1 MGNTR
6 KHRGL
11 LSGKWMLPPPASQV
25 THSQWPTVTV
35 SDAATAP
42 DFQLFLS
49 GLTLCILLAREWGC
63 SDHRPYSCMPHVPP
77 SDKFSQLQQ
86 SEPLIHTVW
95 CLSPKT
101 MKNDRVEPP
110 SSYQIAPSWLPQP
123 SWGRHSWTG
132 LWSVRASR
140 ALRRNDSGQRSSW
153 WFLSHWEPLLQWV
166 MLSRQVSC
174 GWPWV
179 ICNTKEGKQLF
190 VILPIFIKTA
200 MVQNYCR
207 TMAA

>member
-110 SSYQIAPSWLPQP
+110 SSYQIAPSC
-123 SWGRHSWTG
+123 WTTG
-132 LWSVRASR
+132 NCISIGVIDCYLI
-140 ALRRNDSGQRSSW
+140 
-153 WFLSHWEPLLQWV
+153 SHCFEVQEDTEGTAKDCQKWEQKFDHVL
-166 MLSRQVSC
+166 
-174 GWPWV
+174 GN
-179 ICNTKEGKQLF
+179 I
-190 VILPIFIKTA
+190 
-200 MVQNYCR
+200 QNVPFW
-207 TMAA
+207 